1 MYLNPRLHTPMLR
14 CSESLNNTQRQRVG
28 LLKLVFFMCTEDLM
42 KAVKGMKEWL
52 IISPTKCGR
61 LLCGRDIDAWTST
74 QTVCPAV
81 SNLLADMHDVTEK

>member
-1 MYLNPRLHTPMLR
+1 
-14 CSESLNNTQRQRVG
+14 
-28 LLKLVFFMCTEDLM
+28 M
-42 KAVKGMKEWL
+42 KAVKGMKEQL

-61 LLCGRDIDAWTST
+61 LLCGSDIDAWT